1 MIMITILQPSIQEM
15 AGSIINKI
23 IVTKKEKT
31 MQNKE
36 ILEALTKAVAE
47 YGYSKYSFV
56 IDNNQSDKVIGNAK
70 DTLEINNYIIKN
82 VEIVFNTAQVVVIR
96 SNIYNSIY
104 GWESKDSAL
113 MFSCIKK
120 VYRDKEI
127 IFDCTK

>member
-1 MIMITILQPSIQEM
+1 
-15 AGSIINKI
+15 
-23 IVTKKEKT
+23 

-56 IDNNQSDKVIGNAK
+56 IDNNQINKVIGGAK
-70 DTLEINNYIIKN
+70 DTLEANNYIIKN
-82 VEIVFNTAQVVVIR
+82 VEIVFNTAQVVVVR
-96 SNIYNSIY
+96 SNTYTSIY
-104 GWESKDSAL
+104 GWESSDSAL

-120 VYRDKEI
+120 IYRGEKL

>member
-1 MIMITILQPSIQEM
+1 
-15 AGSIINKI
+15 
-23 IVTKKEKT
+23 

-56 IDNNQSDKVIGNAK
+56 IDNNQINKVIGGVK
-70 DTLEINNYIIKN
+70 DTLEANNYIIKN
-82 VEIVFNTAQVVVIR
+82 VEIIFNTAQVVVVR
-96 SNIYNSIY
+96 SNTYTSIY
-104 GWESKDSAL
+104 GWESSDSAL

-120 VYRDKEI
+120 IYKGDKL

>member
-1 MIMITILQPSIQEM
+1 
-15 AGSIINKI
+15 
-23 IVTKKEKT
+23 

-36 ILEALTKAVAE
+36 ILEALTKAIAE

-56 IDNNQSDKVIGNAK
+56 IDNNQINKVIGSAK

-82 VEIVFNTAQVVVIR
+82 VEIVFNTAQVVVVR
-96 SNIYNSIY
+96 SNTYTSIY
-104 GWESKDSAL
+104 GWESSDSAL

-120 VYRDKEI
+120 IYKGNKL

>member
-1 MIMITILQPSIQEM
+1 
-15 AGSIINKI
+15 
-23 IVTKKEKT
+23 

-82 VEIVFNTAQVVVIR
+82 VEIVFNTAQVIVVR
-96 SNIYNSIY
+96 SNIYNHIY
-104 GWESKDSAL
+104 GWESSDSAL

-120 VYRDKEI
+120 IYRDNKLV
-127 IFDCTK
+127 FDCTK

>member
-1 MIMITILQPSIQEM
+1 
-15 AGSIINKI
+15 
-23 IVTKKEKT
+23 

-56 IDNNQSDKVIGNAK
+56 IDNNQINKVIGGTK
-70 DTLEINNYIIKN
+70 DTLEVNNYIIKN
-82 VEIVFNTAQVVVIR
+82 VEIVFNTAQVVVVR
-96 SNIYNSIY
+96 SNTYTSIY
-104 GWESKDSAL
+104 GWESSDSAL

-120 VYRDKEI
+120 IYRGEKL

>member
-1 MIMITILQPSIQEM
+1 
-15 AGSIINKI
+15 
-23 IVTKKEKT
+23 

-56 IDNNQSDKVIGNAK
+56 IDNNQIDKVIGDAK
-70 DTLEINNYIIKN
+70 NNLEINNYIIKN
-82 VEIVFNTAQVVVIR
+82 VDIVFNTAQVIVIR
-96 SNIYNSIY
+96 SNTYNPIY
-104 GWESKDSAL
+104 GWESSDSAL

-120 VYRDKEI
+120 IYRDKEL

>member
-1 MIMITILQPSIQEM
+1 
-15 AGSIINKI
+15 
-23 IVTKKEKT
+23 

-56 IDNNQSDKVIGNAK
+56 IDNNQSGKVIGNAK

-82 VEIVFNTAQVVVIR
+82 VEIVFYTAQVVIIR
-96 SNIYNSIY
+96 SNTYNTIY
-104 GWESKDSAL
+104 GWESSDSAL

-120 VYRDKEI
+120 IYKENKL

>member
-1 MIMITILQPSIQEM
+1 
-15 AGSIINKI
+15 
-23 IVTKKEKT
+23 

-56 IDNNQSDKVIGNAK
+56 IDNNQINKVIGGAK
-70 DTLEINNYIIKN
+70 DTLEVNNYIIKN

-96 SNIYNSIY
+96 SNVYTSIY
-104 GWESKDSAL
+104 GWESSDSAL

-120 VYRDKEI
+120 IYREEKL

>member
-1 MIMITILQPSIQEM
+1 
-15 AGSIINKI
+15 
-23 IVTKKEKT
+23 

-56 IDNNQSDKVIGNAK
+56 IDNNQNDKVIGNAK
-70 DTLEINNYIIKN
+70 GTLEINNYIIKN
-82 VEIVFNTAQVVVIR
+82 VEIVFNTTQVVIIR
-96 SNIYNSIY
+96 SNTYNTIC
-104 GWESKDSAL
+104 GWESSDSAL

-120 VYRDKEI
+120 IYKGDKL